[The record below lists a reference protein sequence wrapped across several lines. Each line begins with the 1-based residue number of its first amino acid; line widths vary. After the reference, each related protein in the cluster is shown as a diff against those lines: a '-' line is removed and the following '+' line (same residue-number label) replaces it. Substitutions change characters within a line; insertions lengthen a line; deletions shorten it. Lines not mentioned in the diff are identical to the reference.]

1 MADARRDR
9 APPLRR
15 LRPGACAATGTRP
28 ASSTGERPPR
38 EPFVLVEPRRPG
50 GSCSFTSS
58 RAHARMLHGMRQQRA
73 PDTAPTRLRRDEQ
86 PSPALPVLRPR
97 EPARRTAVVRH
108 RQPLNARD
116 ARLRLGAQPH
126 DIVLGEEVVRGAHR
140 ALPHVRQCGHQLG
153 RALARRFDMHA
164 RSFPS
169 PLTIPFYATRARRRH
184 PLPRSM
190 RRKSRSR
197 GKNEAVW

>member
-1 MADARRDR
+1 MADAVAIARLLFAGADQAHVQQRERTAGVVDGR
-9 APPLRR
+9 AARHD
-15 LRPGACAATGTRP
+15 
-28 ASSTGERPPR
+28 
-38 EPFVLVEPRRPG
+38 EPFVLVEPDG
-50 GSCSFTSS
+50 LGVLLVHVE

-86 PSPALPVLRPR
+86 HLQLAVLRPR

-108 RQPLNARD
+108 RQPLDARD

-140 ALPHVRQCGHQLG
+140 ALPHVHQCGHQLG

-169 PLTIPFYATRARRRH
+169 PLTIPFYATRAQRRH
-184 PLPRSM
+184 PPPSSM